1 MTQDVQRGVFV
12 VFEGLDGAG
21 TTTQAA
27 LLAEWLTERGVRF
40 ELTHEP
46 STGPIGGLIRS
57 TLEGRVVFDASSLA
71 LLFAADRAD
80 HLYNNVHGVAG
91 MLESGTSVISDRYVL
106 SSLAYQAS
114 QGLPLDWVAQINAR
128 AIVPDVTVFVDT
140 SVEECLARIGRRS
153 SREELFNQREEL
165 QAVEAIYREVLARG
179 QSVGR
184 LVTVDGDQDPDAVA
198 KQVRDA
204 LSSYFC

>member
-1 MTQDVQRGVFV
+1 VERGVFI

-21 TTTQAA
+21 TTTQAT
-27 LLAEWLTERGVRF
+27 LLAGWLAERDVRV

-57 TLEGRVVFDASSLA
+57 TLEGRIVFDAASLA
-71 LLFAADRAD
+71 LLFAADRVD

-91 MLESGTSVISDRYVL
+91 VLESGTWVISDRYVL
-106 SSLAYQAS
+106 SSMAYQTS
-114 QGLPLDWVAQINAR
+114 QGLPLDWVAQVNAR

-165 QAVEAIYREVLARG
+165 QAIENVYREVLARDE
-179 QSVGR
+179 SVGR
-184 LVTVDGDQDPDAVA
+184 LVMVDGDQDTDAVA

-204 LSSYFC
+204 LAAYF